1 MGSDIAFNMIGNGK
15 LTNQPNDDTY
25 HSIYTSLRN
34 RILQTLL
41 IHPATTKIVRNMI
54 LPIHF
59 IFIYCI
65 ATLSTM

>member
-1 MGSDIAFNMIGNGK
+1 MIGNGK
-15 LTNQPNDDTY
+15 WEATNQPNDDN
-25 HSIYTSLRN
+25 HSIYASLRN